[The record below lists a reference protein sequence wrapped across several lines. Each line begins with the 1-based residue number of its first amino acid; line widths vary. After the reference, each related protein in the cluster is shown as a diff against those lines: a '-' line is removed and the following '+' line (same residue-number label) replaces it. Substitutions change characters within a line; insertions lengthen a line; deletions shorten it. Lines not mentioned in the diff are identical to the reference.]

1 MQSALRVWAADTYRR
16 ELGLDPFITFSHE
29 HHPLTNPMLSVQV
42 IPVRLELSNPHGQ
55 SSAWRQVLFLFLKAV
70 VSLGY
75 AQGPSPAAPVGQG
88 AHPHSED
95 CAVQGKNVSGSSH
108 VYLGQKEGVV

>member
-42 IPVRLELSNPHGQ
+42 IPVRL
-55 SSAWRQVLFLFLKAV
+55 SSAIPMGKARPGDTFCFFSSRLLSALAMLRDLPWQHQWDKEPTLTQRIVLCKEKMFLALLMCIWGRKKV
-70 VSLGY
+70 
-75 AQGPSPAAPVGQG
+75 
-88 AHPHSED
+88 
-95 CAVQGKNVSGSSH
+95 
-108 VYLGQKEGVV
+108 